1 MRKRKKGEGSII
13 ALVVLSRPCSQ
24 RAAGSH
30 AANSVR
36 FLGCEVLPDEQG
48 LAGGGRRGWNS
59 KPSSL
64 GVLLLAPLAP
74 VTDMQEHNYLIWCR
88 RMGLRTNPEKDYA
101 SFIFWLRKH

>member
-1 MRKRKKGEGSII
+1 MRKRKKGEESVTG
-13 ALVVLSRPCSQ
+13 LVVLGWPCSQ

-36 FLGCEVLPDEQG
+36 FLGCEVLPDKQG
-48 LAGGGRRGWNS
+48 LAGGGKRGWNS

-74 VTDMQEHNYLIWCR
+74 VTDMQELNYLRWCWH
-88 RMGLRTNPEKDYA
+88 MGLRTNPEKDCP
-101 SFIFWLRKH
+101 FIFWLQKH